1 MRAARS
7 SVIISSR
14 STRVGRRLALLD
26 LDPACPGSAA
36 AASRPTSR
44 RWKAPA
50 SSLDS
55 ARMIQLPSSVPQSS
69 SRVMTSWATS
79 TRRRV
84 RYPESAV
91 RSAVSARPLRA
102 PWVEMKYSRTVM
114 PSRKLLRTGTSM
126 IRPDGSAIR
135 PRMAPSW
142 PMLPLFPRAPDAVI
156 IVTGPCRVQRLHH
169 LVRHL
174 AGGVLP
180 DADDLLVALVIGDEA
195 ALELLVDG
203 QDGRRPPCRGGP
215 ACPSGSRCRTGRS
228 SSRRGSRTRTRRP

>member
-1 MRAARS
+1 MRAAAS
-7 SVIISSR
+7 SMISSLR
-14 STRVGRRLALLD
+14 STRRVGSSPFLVATR
-26 LDPACPGSAA
+26 GSGSGA
-36 AASRPTSR
+36 AASRPTR
-44 RWKAPA
+44 RFWKAPF

-55 ARMIQLPSSVPQSS
+55 LRMIQLPSSVPQSS

-91 RSAVSARPLRA
+91 RRAVSARPLRA

-126 IRPDGSAIR
+126 IRPDGSAIS

-156 IVTGPCRVQRLHH
+156 IVTGPFGSSERIISSDIAE
-169 LVRHL
+169 LVSCQT
-174 AGGVLP
+174 P
-180 DADDLLVALVIGDEA
+180 TT
-195 ALELLVDG
+195 
-203 QDGRRPPCRGGP
+203 C
-215 ACPSGSRCRTGRS
+215 S
-228 SSRRGSRTRTRRP
+228 